1 MSKRQKGNWT
11 SNRKE
16 PPERKPDGA
25 QTVPGRYEAA
35 ADGPLEWASLELEM
49 PFHFDRSLARRLVRR
64 EVNPKEAFTV
74 RDAAGVFF
82 RASVKELDENGGVA
96 VPYERLSVSPEPV
109 VEITLACAVLARQRM
124 IFVVQ
129 KATELGVARI
139 VPILTDYAVPAH
151 GLEHEK
157 AFAWPGQIIRAAK
170 QCRRSSLP
178 ELRSPIPL
186 DAFLAS
192 QTVTG
197 AELCLC
203 LDNVPGRAPALVN
216 NPRRILLI
224 VGPEGGFSDTERKK
238 LEDKTLPW
246 ILGGRV
252 LRAETAVIVGLTA
265 VHLRWG
271 DFRCDPAGDLPSLS
285 GASGTAGFPVGTA

>member
-1 MSKRQKGNWT
+1 MM
-11 SNRKE
+11 
-16 PPERKPDGA
+16 
-25 QTVPGRYEAA
+25 PGRYDAA
-35 ADGPLEWASLELEM
+35 ADGPIEWASLELET
-49 PFHFDRSLARRLVRR
+49 PFHFDRGLARRLIER

-74 RDAAGVFF
+74 RNAAGVFF

-129 KATELGVARI
+129 KATELGVTRI
-139 VPILTDYAVPAH
+139 VPLLTDHSVPLR

-157 AFAWPGQIIRAAK
+157 AHAWPGQIIRAAK

-178 ELRSPIPL
+178 ELRPPIPL

-192 QTVTG
+192 QAVTE

-203 LDNVPGRAPALVN
+203 LDNVRGQAPAPAN

-224 VGPEGGFSDTERKK
+224 VGPEGGFSDAERKK
-238 LEDKTLPW
+238 LEDKALPW

-252 LRAETAVIVGLTA
+252 LRAETAVIVGLAA
-265 VHLRWG
+265 VQLRWG
-271 DFRCDPAGDLPSLS
+271 DFQPSS
-285 GASGTAGFPVGTA
+285 TK